1 MKKEE
6 KKKVCIITLGCKV
19 NQYESDTLGEALEEM
34 GHAVSHKLCEADI
47 YVLNSCAVT
56 NEAER
61 KSRQMIAKFN
71 KLNPRCRIF
80 VCGGASQNNPSQFTE
95 LENVRFVIGN
105 GNILSLIDNLTK
117 KGKKVTKHTETYD
130 TPGLTKPSLTRG
142 YVKIQ
147 DGCNRYC
154 SYCLIPFLRG
164 PSRSRDIVSI
174 LKEIQTLIDGGVQEI
189 VLAGVDVSDY
199 KIDGELALL
208 KLMQEIN
215 KFNVRFRLSSFEPN
229 ILTKEFVA
237 EISKLEN
244 LCPHFHISMQ
254 SGSTSVLKR
263 MNRHYTS
270 EFFVERVKL
279 LRKYFKNCAITTDII
294 VGFPSESDAEF
305 EETISTVKKCKFSH
319 MHVFPYSRRSG
330 TACDKMI
337 ARKDENFKLVDGKIV
352 KGRVSRLIEIGKKF
366 EKDFLKK
373 QIGKKLEVVIE
384 EKKGE
389 FFTSTSRNYVKVYIP
404 NADKNLTGIHTV
416 KIKKL
421 HNDGVLGCL
430 IEK

>member
-1 MKKEE
+1 M
-6 KKKVCIITLGCKV
+6 KKVCIITLGCKV

-34 GHAVSHKLCEADI
+34 GFTVSHKLENADI
-47 YVLNSCAVT
+47 FVLNSCAVT

-71 KLNPRCRIF
+71 KLNPKCKIF
-80 VCGGASQNNPSQFTE
+80 VCGCASQNNAEQFIS
-95 LENVRFVIGN
+95 LPNVRYVIGN
-105 GNILSLIDNLTK
+105 GNILSLIDNLSK
-117 KGKKVTKHTETYD
+117 KGKKITKHTDIYD

-154 SYCLIPFLRG
+154 SYCLIPYLRG

-174 LKEIQTLIDGGVQEI
+174 LKEIKTLIDGGVQEI
-189 VLAGVDVSDY
+189 VLTGVDISDY
-199 KIDGELALL
+199 KIDGQNALL
-208 KLMQEIN
+208 DLMKEIN
-215 KFNVRFRLSSFEPN
+215 KFGVRFRLSSFEPN
-229 ILTKEFVA
+229 ILTKEFVE
-237 EISKLEN
+237 EIKSLSN

-254 SGSTSVLKR
+254 SGSSSVLKR

-270 EFFVERVKL
+270 EFFIERVKL

-294 VGFPSESDAEF
+294 VGFPGESEEEF
-305 EETISTVKKCKFSH
+305 EQTIDTVKKCKFSH
-319 MHVFPYSRRSG
+319 IHVFPYSRRSG

-337 ARKDENFKLVDGKIV
+337 AKKDERFKMVDGKIA
-352 KGRVSRLIEIGKKF
+352 KARVSRLLEIGKKF
-366 EKDFLKK
+366 EKTFLKK
-373 QIGKKLEVVIE
+373 QLGKKLEVIIE

-389 FFTSTSRNYVKVYIP
+389 FFTSTSRNYVKVFIP
-404 NADKNLTGIHTV
+404 ANQNKNLTGIHIV

-421 HNDGVLGCL
+421 HLDGVIGQL
-430 IEK
+430 